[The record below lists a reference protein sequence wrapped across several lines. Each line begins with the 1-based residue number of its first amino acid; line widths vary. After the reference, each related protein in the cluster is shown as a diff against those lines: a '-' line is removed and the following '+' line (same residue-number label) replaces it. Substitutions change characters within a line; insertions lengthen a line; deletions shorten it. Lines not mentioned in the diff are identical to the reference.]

1 MREPVDYPRPSLPVT
16 LTAETVPVA
25 VPVAQYNIYICDN
38 SLCPYLTINC
48 QLNYHNIR
56 STYMN

>member
-25 VPVAQYNIYICDN
+25 VPVPVAQY
-38 SLCPYLTINC
+38 LHL
-48 QLNYHNIR
+48 
-56 STYMN
+56 